1 MQANRMLSPLL
12 GFALA
17 TFLAADASAQWS
29 NIGIARLRLPTGGC
43 DTPFGPANGE
53 LFAISANSWSEDS
66 SALTLHRLYC
76 IDGTVDRTRV
86 DWSQRT
92 GAWQVAWSYAGFL
105 DTLTITIAAYPDPAL
120 VPLTEHRG
128 LVLLDDE
135 SSESDGWLQ
144 TNVAQEI
151 ATPVLRPRVG
161 ENEILWAPPA
171 FAGTSGTCESGGEL
185 VVPFF
190 TGWNVYR
197 LLRSDVPPGISTP
210 DHYLCGPDLD
220 CRTTADN
227 GFVAFVPHVVA
238 PDGLIH
244 YSDTAIPSDP
254 TLADYVYAVQPVK
267 RGASRGGDADGDT
280 ITDED
285 LNGDGIPEFV
295 DPAWVVGQN
304 VARGLTGRI
313 PAGPGF
319 RKPILI
325 SPDSVT
331 ARDVRPRAQRRAAQL
346 RLPAV
351 RTCRRPVSPA
361 HGGAVV
367 PAIGA
372 GRTGARRSGRLG
384 PTAPRRGGPFWA
396 FSAPKCRPGPRQ
408 YGRGDGLPAAAGLP
422 LLALACA
429 AKCCVLA
436 TMPALTSARETECQ
450 HASRSK

>member
-331 ARDVRPRAQRRAAQL
+331 ARDVLIYVRKVAGAYRVDWDALGPGGSSVGHDLHAGDFADFGDRVAFAARN
-346 RLPAV
+346 RLACDLPDGPSSTPLV
-351 RTCRRPVSPA
+351 DP
-361 HGGAVV
+361 GF
-367 PAIGA
+367 
-372 GRTGARRSGRLG
+372 RSGNRYYLMSV
-384 PTAPRRGGPFWA
+384 AH
-396 FSAPKCRPGPRQ
+396 
-408 YGRGDGLPAAAGLP
+408 AAG
-422 LLALACA
+422 A
-429 AKCCVLA
+429 AVMDEYGTDSFGVEHVA
-436 TMPALTSARETECQ
+436 TSTPPPCR
-450 HASRSK
+450 